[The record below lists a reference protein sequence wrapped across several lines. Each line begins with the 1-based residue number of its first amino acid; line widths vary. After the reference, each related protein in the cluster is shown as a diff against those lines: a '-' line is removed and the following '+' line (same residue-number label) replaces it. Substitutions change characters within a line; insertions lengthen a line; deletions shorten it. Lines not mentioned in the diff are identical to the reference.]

1 MYQTYIFGGEKHLCS
16 LYKWIYN
23 DIHCFYM
30 FTSIVRGDHKTLDF
44 QSMDWFN
51 GNSTHWFSHEK
62 YGIRIGF
69 RTSTAMTAMGA
80 QPLKFPEPCH
90 FHRFKEL
97 PFGNQTLPMG
107 IPNINGA
114 LVYENHWYLIHSVP
128 AKLHHTESPR
138 MLKSSNPSATFKW
151 HKKWPCFLETEED
164 DQDDQ
169 AILGCLPDVKT
180 HFWDPSVSPWP

>member
-1 MYQTYIFGGEKHLCS
+1 
-16 LYKWIYN
+16 
-23 DIHCFYM
+23 
-30 FTSIVRGDHKTLDF
+30 
-44 QSMDWFN
+44 MDWFD

-62 YGIRIGF
+62 YVIQIGF
-69 RTSTAMTAMGA
+69 RTVTAMTAMGA

-90 FHRFKEL
+90 FHMFKEL
-97 PFGNQTLPMG
+97 PFGYQTLPMG

-114 LVYENHWYLIHSVP
+114 LVYENHWYLIHPVP

-151 HKKWPCFLETEED
+151 HKIWPCFSCFSWGNWGKPD
-164 DQDDQ
+164 DE

-180 HFWDPSVSPWP
+180 HFWDRFRHGHRDSFFFRVTGSKHAANHWGFHHPICRRTVVV